1 MKKHNV
7 SILFHTTNYFLL
19 LQKRFILMKHIFIVN
34 NDAGEKS
41 CLDLVKEGIARC
53 KEVVDYEIYTPHSPQ
68 DSIDFIKNY
77 LENNKE
83 ENVRF
88 YACGGDGTINKVAT
102 GIFGFTNASMTVLP
116 FGTGN
121 DYVKYFGNGDIFKN
135 VCNVIHGEERSVDIM
150 KVNEKYALNSTHFG
164 LDSVVAKTMNKLRR
178 NKLFGKKRAYPFA
191 IAWAFLTGMRNKC
204 TVYADGERLNT
215 NDILLCTVSNGK
227 YVGGS
232 YFNAPNSLNDDG
244 LLEVCLVKPV
254 PRLKFL
260 GLIKY
265 YVTGTHINNPK
276 FKDIVVY
283 RQAKKV
289 TIEGP
294 EGFCVSIDGE
304 IYKSQHIEI
313 ENLERAIRFA
323 VPGNS

>member
-1 MKKHNV
+1 MSQLCSLKV
-7 SILFHTTNYFLL
+7 IYFLL
-19 LQKRFILMKHIFIVN
+19 LRKHFLAMKHIFIVN
-34 NDAGEKS
+34 TVAGKES
-41 CLDLVKEGIARC
+41 CLDLVKEGIAQC
-53 KEVVDYEIYTPHSPQ
+53 KNDIDYEIYAPDSPD
-68 DSIDFIKNY
+68 DSINFIKSY
-77 LENNKE
+77 LENHSDE
-83 ENVRF
+83 EVRF

-102 GIFGFTNASMTVLP
+102 GIVGFPNASMAALP

-121 DYVKYFGNGDIFKN
+121 DYVKYYGSAEKFKD
-135 VCNVIHGEERSVDIM
+135 VCSVIHGEEKIVDIM

-164 LDSVVAKTMNKLRR
+164 LDSVVAKAMNKLRR
-178 NKLFGKKRAYPFA
+178 NVLFGKKRAYPFA
-191 IAWAFLTGMRNKC
+191 IIWAFLTGMHNKC
-204 TVYADGERLNT
+204 IVYADGEQLNSS
-215 NDILLCTVSNGK
+215 DILLCTVSNGK

-254 PRLKFL
+254 PRWKFI

-265 YVTGTHINNPK
+265 YVAGTHIDNPK

-289 TIEGP
+289 RIEGP

-304 IYKSQHIEI
+304 IYENQHIEI
-313 ENLERAIRFA
+313 ENLEKKIRFV
-323 VPGNS
+323 VPKL